1 MIEMTGENHLKSDD
15 TLLIAPGISTVDD
28 LKAYFQA
35 NDFTAYANGM
45 AVHRLAPSEERTYG
59 KIKKCFS
66 DYWNSSLKSLGVEQ
80 FGRYFSSDS
89 PITVLKSADSKIVIS
104 KVLEIQRDDTLT
116 EQYYDAF
123 FTIVEDQLMEKVKAY
138 AESVGKDADDLSDD
152 EIMMCVD
159 EMSDALLS
167 KMMFLLQQT
176 QSVPEI
182 AQIQKKGPQLEDFS
196 YAADNHK
203 KTDYLRQWN
212 HSRTKI
218 GPMLSLDEIMEN
230 YEKSVDAEEKDKEYT
245 EEASDPAEIIAPYD
259 RLTEDEHDSD
269 DIFGVTEQFLH
280 TLSETDRNI
289 FLFTVAE
296 KKQEEIAAAL
306 GYKNN
311 SAVSKRMK
319 KIREEYRK
327 YLADHQIYV

>member
-15 TLLIAPGISTVDD
+15 TLLTASGIPTIDD

-123 FTIVEDQLMEKVKAY
+123 FTIVEDQLTEKVKAY
-138 AESVGKDADDLSDD
+138 AESVGKDTDDLSDD

-167 KMMFLLQQT
+167 KMMLLLQQT

-196 YAADNHK
+196 YTADNHA
-203 KTDYLRQWN
+203 KTDYLRRWN

-218 GPMLSLDEIMEN
+218 GPMLSLDEMMEN
-230 YEKSVDAEEKDKEYT
+230 YEKSIKEAKENAEEGT
-245 EEASDPAEIIAPYD
+245 EVPEEVPPYD

-280 TLSETDRNI
+280 TLSETDRKI
-289 FLFTVAE
+289 FLLTVAE

-319 KIREEYRK
+319 KIREEYRR